1 MWWRRL
7 SWAIH
12 TNCWVLFESMWKLG
26 RSVICRKE
34 EPMKYFCPQSIDPMD
49 KDSLFGQN
57 GRSYASRSQPAA
69 FMERAERRESLCSG
83 MIAKVFFLA
92 TWVRRCL
99 SLSHPLL
106 LPHHLSNG
114 SSFRVPSVTTVH
126 KQVGGAK
133 KGLGMVSV
141 GEQAI
146 LPAFPLSLPLSLE
159 RLQRCETH
167 DISFLNCGWV
177 DAVYWHTYLSC
188 VSACVS
194 IHWVSSSK
202 LRMRAILTGIWIL
215 FAHLSE
221 IDETL
226 SFNVPFFFNSF
237 LFILKRW
244 CTPVFFF
251 FIVCLFV
258 FLFGT
263 CLNLEWF
270 NRWMGWFIPSLFF
283 VFILLFLDPNIYNCD
298 EFERLWSECE
308 CFVLLSSHQ
317 FFSRFRVDLMLHS
330 APNDTFPPSQ
340 WHFLSRFNST
350 SPPPPPPHPRRMHL
364 LYTLTKHISSKCICY
379 FFLWLFGVFFLC
391 CMLMKCHYSWG
402 EHARKC
408 HQIKHLEMRK
418 ETDLSGCVFKC
429 FWMQFWKHTNDM
441 GVCHDTVYNFLYL
454 FN

>member
-1 MWWRRL
+1 
-7 SWAIH
+7 
-12 TNCWVLFESMWKLG
+12 
-26 RSVICRKE
+26 
-34 EPMKYFCPQSIDPMD
+34 MKYFCPQSIGTMD
-49 KDSLFGQN
+49 TDSLFGQN
-57 GRSYASRSQPAA
+57 GRSYASGSQPAA

-83 MIAKVFFLA
+83 MIAKVFLA

-146 LPAFPLSLPLSLE
+146 LTAFPLSLPLSLE
-159 RLQRCETH
+159 RLQRCDTH

-226 SFNVPFFFNSF
+226 SFNFPFFFNSF
-237 LFILKRW
+237 LFILQRW
-244 CTPVFFF
+244 CTRFF
-251 FIVCLFV
+251 LFV
-258 FLFGT
+258 CFP
-263 CLNLEWF
+263 
-270 NRWMGWFIPSLFF
+270 GW
-283 VFILLFLDPNIYNCD
+283 
-298 EFERLWSECE
+298 
-308 CFVLLSSHQ
+308 
-317 FFSRFRVDLMLHS
+317 
-330 APNDTFPPSQ
+330 
-340 WHFLSRFNST
+340 
-350 SPPPPPPHPRRMHL
+350 
-364 LYTLTKHISSKCICY
+364 
-379 FFLWLFGVFFLC
+379 
-391 CMLMKCHYSWG
+391 
-402 EHARKC
+402 
-408 HQIKHLEMRK
+408 
-418 ETDLSGCVFKC
+418 
-429 FWMQFWKHTNDM
+429 
-441 GVCHDTVYNFLYL
+441 YL
-454 FN
+454 FEFGMI